1 MQASLGQASH
11 RISAIRALAEQLSD
25 CGDAEQSVRALA
37 GTLTTSFAD
46 ACAVQ
51 LEPVTLAAHTAPRL
65 DDRDQMLAAVA
76 AVAVLGVHAFASPHE
91 AQETLPPEFGPYIER
106 FGLRA
111 LAILPLGRG
120 PLLRGTVIIA
130 RSRGCAFDVD
140 DLGAMETCI
149 TCTTLVAEG
158 ALHLAAER
166 SSARAE
172 HERVVAFQQTMLGVV
187 AHDLRGPLG
196 AMIIGSERLTTESSV
211 NRDAIARIVSF
222 ANRMSRT
229 VEQLVEMTRAQ
240 LAGDRHGSC

>member
-25 CGDAEQSVRALA
+25 CVDADQSFRALA
-37 GTLTTSFAD
+37 GTLSSSFAD

-51 LEPVTLAAHTAPRL
+51 LTGAAITAPRL
-65 DDRDQMLAAVA
+65 DDRDQMLAGIAT
-76 AVAVLGVHAFASPHE
+76 VAVLGVHAFGSPRQ
-91 AQETLPPEFGPYIER
+91 AQGALPPEFGPYIER

-120 PLLRGTVIIA
+120 PLLRGTVLVA
-130 RSRGCAFDVD
+130 RGRGCAFDID
-140 DLGAMETCI
+140 DLGAMEACI

-166 SSARAE
+166 SRARAE

-211 NRDAIARIVSF
+211 SRDAIARIVSF

-240 LAGDRHGSC
+240 LAGDRHESC